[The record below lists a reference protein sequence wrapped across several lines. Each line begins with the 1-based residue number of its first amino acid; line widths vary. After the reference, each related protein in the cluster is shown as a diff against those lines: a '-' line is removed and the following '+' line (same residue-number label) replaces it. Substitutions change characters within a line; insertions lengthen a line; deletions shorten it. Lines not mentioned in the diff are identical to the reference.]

1 MINYDCGFSPQPGEE
16 NLERGEEMNYRD
28 FIEEWRQAAIDF
40 FSTKE
45 EMFYKVVNLSVKRLK
60 SGNRILV
67 FGNGGSAAQAQH
79 FAAELVNKFLIV
91 RPPIRAI
98 SLTTDTSALTS
109 IANDTS
115 FDLVFSRQ
123 IEALGDA
130 GDIALGLSTSGH
142 SANVIEAMKRAR
154 DKKMFTVALTGRGG
168 GKLSSLVDFLLDV
181 PSEKTPRIQEIH
193 ILILHLLAQEIEKRL
208 G

>member
-1 MINYDCGFSPQPGEE
+1 
-16 NLERGEEMNYRD
+16 MNYRD
-28 FIEEWRQAAIDF
+28 IIEEWRQAAIDF

-45 EMFYKVVNLSVKRLK
+45 QIFWKVVNLSVKRLK
-60 SGNRILV
+60 SGNKILV

-91 RPPIRAI
+91 RSPIRAI
-98 SLTTDTSALTS
+98 TLTTDTSALTS

-142 SANVIEAMKRAR
+142 SANVIEALKRAR

-168 GKLSSLVDFLLDV
+168 GKLGFLVDFLLDV

-208 G
+208 E

>member
-1 MINYDCGFSPQPGEE
+1 
-16 NLERGEEMNYRD
+16 MNYRD
-28 FIEEWRQAAIDF
+28 IVEEWRQVAIDF

-45 EMFYKVVNLSVKRLK
+45 EIFGKVVNLLVERLK
-60 SGNRILV
+60 SGNKILV

-79 FAAELVNKFLIV
+79 FAAELVNKFLTV

-130 GDIALGLSTSGH
+130 GDIALALSTSGH
-142 SANVIEAMKRAR
+142 SVNVIKAIKRAR

-168 GKLSSLVDFLLDV
+168 GKLSSFVDYLLDV
-181 PSEKTPRIQEIH
+181 PSEGTPRIQEIH